1 MLLKTISN
9 KFSHIMIKRKI
20 LLLVS
25 IFGLIMVGFYTIYS
39 YLNEKTLIQ
48 RSIDEKL
55 LSGIYSA
62 FYVIGDQMHERIND
76 STSISQEENLEN
88 IKKLN
93 VLTKKLGLK
102 YIYSMVEVNGHLYF
116 TSSSATDEDLE
127 KKTYSPF
134 FQEYTEA
141 SEALKEAFVGNN
153 AKFEEATDR
162 WGTLRSGFAP
172 FTTPSGKTYLI
183 GADYAVTDIYNE
195 LFMSLLKNIFAGIL
209 IYIPFFIITQIVLRR
224 IVKPIHQLAET
235 AQKISDGDYSLRIKV
250 KANDETKILADTLN
264 KMVEN
269 VNESLEKLSAEKVGV
284 EKKVEEAIRLSE
296 SQKEYLSHSVE
307 SMLMAMDRFAGGDL
321 TVRLDIAKDDL
332 IGKMFKGFNETV
344 ESFSK
349 MVINVTEA
357 IQETASAS
365 NQISASTEE
374 MALGSSQQAS
384 EISRIA
390 SSIEE
395 MIETI
400 LTNTKDA
407 ETAAKTASSAGDKA
421 KQGGVT
427 VSDTMNGM
435 SRISEVVL
443 RSAFQVEELGKSSN
457 KIGEIIQ
464 VIDDIADQTNLLALN
479 AAIEAA
485 RAGEQGRGFAVV
497 ADEVRKLAEK
507 TSKATKEIALMI
519 KQIQSDTIVAVES
532 ISLGTKEVEQGKSL
546 AGNAGQALNEIIS
559 GTETVCEVISRV
571 ALASEKQASSSEE
584 ISRNIESITKVTSKS
599 TTEIQQIA
607 SAASDLDKLTLN
619 LQELIGKFNTG
630 VFQRPAPK
638 IKNVPASSRKI
649 HQ

>member
-1 MLLKTISN
+1 MLLKSISN
-9 KFSHIMIKRKI
+9 KFSRIMIKRKI

-25 IFGLIMVGFYTIYS
+25 LFGLIMVGFYTIYS
-39 YLNEKTLIQ
+39 YLNEKSLIQ

-55 LSGIYSA
+55 LSGIYGA
-62 FYVIGDQMHERIND
+62 YYVIGDQLHDRIND

-141 SEALKEAFVGNN
+141 SETLKEAFLGKD

-172 FTTPSGKTYLI
+172 FTTPAGKTYLI
-183 GADYAVTDIYNE
+183 GADYSMTDIYHE

-250 KANDETKILADTLN
+250 NSNDETKILADTLN

-269 VNESLEKLSAEKVGV
+269 VNESLEKLSAEKFGV
-284 EKKVEEAIRLSE
+284 EKKVEEAVRLSE
-296 SQKEYLSHSVE
+296 SQTQYLSHSVE

-321 TVRLDIAKDDL
+321 TVRLNIDRDDL
-332 IGKMFKGFNETV
+332 IGKMFRGFNETV

-390 SSIEE
+390 SSIEQ

-400 LTNTKDA
+400 LNNTKDS

-435 SRISEVVL
+435 NRIAEVVL
-443 RSAFQVEELGKSSN
+443 RSASQVEELGKSSN

-532 ISLGTKEVEQGKSL
+532 ISKGTKEVEHGKSL
-546 AGNAGQALNEIIS
+546 AGNASQALSEIIS
-559 GTETVCEVISRV
+559 GTEIVSEVISRV
-571 ALASEKQASSSEE
+571 ALASEMQASSSEE
-584 ISRNIESITKVTSKS
+584 ISRNIEAITKVTNKS

-619 LQELIGKFNTG
+619 LQQLIGKFNTG
-630 VFQRPAPK
+630 IFQRPDIKLKNAPSN
-638 IKNVPASSRKI
+638 IRKI